1 MKKIKIIVWTIVSV
15 LLLALAGFYIF
26 HPKIKNNSGSA
37 KKSASPAI
45 SSSPALN
52 LHSFKGVLTLIA
64 DVITGNTPDGSQ
76 NSVQDATVPEKSK
89 IQGGFSFA
97 IIGDTKLFDD
107 SPPSGNLQHAVDS
120 ISKQNVDMV
129 FAIGDLVFK
138 CGDTSSC
145 ENSYSDWKAA
155 ISPLISKTYEVVGN
169 HDRSGGSLSDD
180 VWQKEFDL
188 PTNGPA
194 DFNKQTYSLDFQNSH
209 FVVLDTEK
217 PRGGVVNLAQR
228 TWLEQDLA
236 AHKKQHTFVLF
247 HEPAFPTSQ
256 FKRKSLDADPRQRD
270 KLWKILADNNVTA
283 VINGHEHFFTRKKIG
298 NIYQFIVGNTDAPEN
313 ARPIPKLSDYSYVGN
328 IYAIVTVSGTK
339 MNMSLYSVDGKLI
352 NSFDF

>member
-1 MKKIKIIVWTIVSV
+1 MNKKRVAILILGILAIIFLS
-15 LLLALAGFYIF
+15 LFF
-26 HPKIKNNSGSA
+26 FRSPKKT
-37 KKSASPAI
+37 KKTSLPVANP
-45 SSSPALN
+45 SSSLD

-64 DVITGNTPDGSQ
+64 DVVTGNIPDTAQNQTP
-76 NSVQDATVPEKSK
+76 VAAAPEKSK

-107 SPPSGNLQHAVDS
+107 SPASGNLQKAVGS

-129 FAIGDLVFK
+129 FAVGDLVFK

-169 HDRSGGSLSDD
+169 HDRSGGNLADD

-194 DFNKQTYSLDFQNSH
+194 DFQKQTYSFDFQNSH

-217 PRGGVVNLAQR
+217 PRGGVVNLEQR
-228 TWLEQDLA
+228 IWLEQDLA
-236 AHKKQHTFVLF
+236 AHKLQHTFVLF

-256 FKRKSLDADPRQRD
+256 FKRKSLDADTRQRD
-270 KLWKILADNNVTA
+270 ALWKILIQNNVTA
-283 VINGHEHFFTRKKIG
+283 AINGHEHFFTRKKVG

-313 ARPIPKLSDYSYVGN
+313 AIPIPKLSDYAYVGN
-328 IYAIVTVSGTK
+328 IYAIVTVSGAK